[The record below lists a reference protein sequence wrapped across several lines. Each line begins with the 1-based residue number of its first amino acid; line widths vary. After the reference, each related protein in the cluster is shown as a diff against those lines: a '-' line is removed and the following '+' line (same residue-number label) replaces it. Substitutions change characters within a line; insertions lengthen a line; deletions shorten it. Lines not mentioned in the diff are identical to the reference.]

1 MDMQVKA
8 QACPESMFALGRV
21 TATPGALN
29 YLERIEEQPMNLIRR
44 HVAGDWG
51 DLCADDI
58 KANHQSILDGTRI
71 LSAYIMNGEKLYVIT
86 EGDRSITTILL
97 ASEY

>member
-1 MDMQVKA
+1 
-8 QACPESMFALGRV
+8 MFALGRV

-29 YLERIEEQPMNLIRR
+29 YLRRIEEQPTNLIQR
-44 HVAGDWG
+44 HVTGDWG

-58 KANHQSILDGTRI
+58 KANQQSILDGTRI
-71 LSAYIMNGEKLYVIT
+71 LSAYILKGEKLYVIT
-86 EGDRSITTILL
+86 ERDRSITTLLL

>member
-1 MDMQVKA
+1 MAMQVKA
-8 QACPESMFALGRV
+8 QARPESMFALGRV
-21 TATPGALN
+21 TATPGALT

-44 HVAGDWG
+44 HVTGDWG

-58 KANHQSILDGTRI
+58 KANHQSISDGTRI
-71 LSAYIMNGEKLYVIT
+71 LSAYIMNSEKLYVIT
-86 EGDRSITTILL
+86 EGDRSITTVLL